1 VDFSVE
7 QTYAAAPDAVA
18 RAYATAELY
27 ARLDGLGKLG
37 GPEVLDRQVD
47 GSVVRLAVRY
57 RFVGHLAPA
66 VTAVL
71 DPARLTW
78 VEHTT
83 HDLAERTV
91 RFRLVPDHYRDRLTS
106 EARGV
111 VVPGGRSGSVRSIT
125 GTLKV
130 RAVLVAPTVE
140 RAIVSGLREH
150 LVAEAP
156 VVDRTILEGG

>member
-1 VDFSVE
+1 MDFSVE
-7 QTYAAAPDAVA
+7 QTYAATPDAVA

-27 ARLDGLGKLG
+27 AELDGLGKLG
-37 GPEVLDRQVD
+37 ELEVLDRQVD
-47 GSVVRLAVRY
+47 RSVVRLAVRY
-57 RFVGHLAPA
+57 RFVGNLAPA

-71 DPARLTW
+71 DPRRLTW
-78 VEHTT
+78 VEHST

-91 RFRLVPDHYRDRLTS
+91 TFRLVPDHYRDRLTS
-106 EARGV
+106 EARGA
-111 VVPGGRSGSVRSIT
+111 VVPGRRSGSVRSIT

-130 RAVLVAPTVE
+130 RALLVASTVE

-156 VVDRTILEGG
+156 VVDRTILEGH

>member
-1 VDFSVE
+1 MDFAIE

-91 RFRLVPDHYRDRLTS
+91 SFRLVPDHYRDRLTS
-106 EARGV
+106 NARGV
-111 VVPGGRSGSVRSIT
+111 VVPGRRSGSVRSIT

-130 RAVLVAPTVE
+130 RAVLVASTVE

-150 LVAEAP
+150 LAAEAP